1 MDTKQTLLHIVFRIL
16 VTISILFVVQKF
28 YFSYKSHGLTT
39 GRIANEDSN
48 IVIYSKNACMYCL
61 KTQNILDKKQIKY
74 QTIDLSNNP
83 NLHME
88 LLQQTGQTT
97 VPYIFINDNFI
108 GGFQDL
114 KNLEQQEKL

>member
-1 MDTKQTLLHIVFRIL
+1 
-16 VTISILFVVQKF
+16 
-28 YFSYKSHGLTT
+28 
-39 GRIANEDSN
+39 
-48 IVIYSKNACMYCL
+48 MYCL
-61 KTQNILDKKQIKY
+61 KTQNILDKKKIKY
-74 QTIDLSNNP
+74 QTIDLSNNH

-97 VPYIFINDNFI
+97 VPYIFINNNFI